1 MIARRMRRLSRARA
15 RGRRSA
21 PLAAALWLL
30 CASCGPRWAAAAPP
44 LVATPAQ
51 LYGHLFARAAMR
63 LHVNLCS
70 ATPRAS
76 PLIVMRRYR
85 AEHPRTR
92 VALRRFVADNFV
104 FPKRLVR
111 PVPGEPTLSAH
122 IARLWPILT
131 RAATVPRPYSS
142 RVYVPEPYL
151 VPGGMFQELY
161 YWDSYFDMLG
171 LVPDG
176 HMALVRDMVDDFD
189 YLLDTYG
196 HIPNA
201 TRTYLLS
208 RSQPPFYYL
217 MVGLLDHD
225 PAKAWGSHLS
235 DLEREYAYWMRG
247 AGPGLRPGQARRNV
261 VEMPDGSLLNRYWS
275 TASTPRDEAWR
286 DDVLTARASRRS
298 PSRVYRNLRAAA
310 ESGWDFSSRWLADRR
325 HLTTIRTTDLVP
337 PDLNS
342 LLYGL
347 ERAISRGCAERHEL
361 ACARSF
367 AVRARRRRRAMD
379 RFLWDS
385 KGGDF
390 MDYDWR
396 TRRRTGELSAATLYP
411 LFVGLATARQA
422 GKVAAVTRSRLLQ
435 RGGLVTTTIVS
446 GQQWDAPN
454 GWAPL
459 QWIAVR
465 GLTRYGHRRLAHA
478 IARRWVATVRRVYA
492 NTGRL
497 VEKYDVEHS
506 LPGGGGQYPLQDGFG
521 WTNGV
526 TEALLTLYPD
536 LRAGAARGAVPAGP
550 SGSVAAPR
558 ARAGRLARHAAR
570 SSAGSAAG
578 VAGAPQRPSAAT
590 GKMAASGDTPH

>member
-1 MIARRMRRLSRARA
+1 MTVRRMRRPSRAGA

-30 CASCGPRWAAAAPP
+30 CAAWGARGAAAAAP

-51 LYGHLFARAAMR
+51 LYGPLFARAAMR
-63 LHVNLCS
+63 LHLNLCP
-70 ATPRAS
+70 AIPRTS

-92 VALRRFVADNFV
+92 AALRRFVEANFV
-104 FPKRLVR
+104 FPKMPVR
-111 PVPGEPTLSAH
+111 PIPRAPTLSAH

-142 RVYVPEPYL
+142 RVYVPKPYL

-176 HMALVRDMVDDFD
+176 HMALVRDMVEDFD

-208 RSQPPFYYL
+208 RSQPPDYYL

-225 PAKAWGSHLS
+225 PAKAWASHLGH
-235 DLEREYAYWMRG
+235 LEREYAYWMRG

-275 TASTPRDEAWR
+275 PASTPRDEAWR
-286 DDVLTARASRRS
+286 DDVLTARASGRS
-298 PSRVYRNLRAAA
+298 PARVYRNLRAAA
-310 ESGWDFSSRWLADRR
+310 ESGWDFSSRWLADRH
-325 HLTTIRTTDLVP
+325 HLTTIRTTGLVP

-347 ERAISRGCAERHEL
+347 ERAISRGCAERHER
-361 ACARSF
+361 ACARTF
-367 AVRARRRRRAMD
+367 AARAHRRRRAMD
-379 RFLWDS
+379 RYLWDS
-385 KGGDF
+385 RAGYF

-396 TRRRTGELSAATLYP
+396 THRRTGELSAATLYP
-411 LFVGLATARQA
+411 LFVGLASARQA
-422 GKVAAVTRSRLLQ
+422 GKVEAVTRSRLLEP
-435 RGGLVTTTIVS
+435 GGLVTTTIVT

-465 GLTRYGHRRLAHA
+465 GLARYGHRSLAHT

-492 NTGRL
+492 NTGKL

-536 LRAGAARGAVPAGP
+536 LRGVSRAGGAPADRPGPPAAPQARTGRPPARPPAPPRPERGRRAPAPARGA
-550 SGSVAAPR
+550 R
-558 ARAGRLARHAAR
+558 
-570 SSAGSAAG
+570 
-578 VAGAPQRPSAAT
+578 
-590 GKMAASGDTPH
+590 